1 MTCPLRWAL
10 IALNFVMNC
19 PGLTPLAP
27 SAGPIGGAGVAL
39 PPGAWSLNWLV
50 ISFLAIVV
58 YPLIR
63 RTFPSR
69 SNPGNKPPQQ
79 ARPCGGVANPPDRST
94 VDDRHVDFLTA
105 GAGHVVSRRGEPKDV
120 GESGRLLLYLLLF
133 RHRRSEDRFEDPVQ
147 RHGQQ

>member
-1 MTCPLRWAL
+1 MTCPFRWAL

-27 SAGPIGGAGVAL
+27 RAGPIGGAGVAL

-69 SNPGNKPPQQ
+69 SNPGNKPATNP
-79 ARPCGGVANPPDRST
+79 ARRAVANRPNRST
-94 VDDRHVDFLTA
+94 VDDRHVDLLTA

-120 GESGRLLLYLLLF
+120 GESGRLLLHLL
-133 RHRRSEDRFEDPVQ
+133 
-147 RHGQQ
+147 